1 MQQWNV
7 GGKRNN
13 DKSIKLNQYRCNLSR
28 FQRQNEILQ
37 FGSQTNESGNATEPV
52 EWSLYH
58 QVVQTTSVKESQVIS
73 GGQREPP
80 KMEPSRSSGHLTVN
94 FFYIKRNAYFGSS
107 RYEES
112 PFSEFPLPVI
122 IISSFSFSFPSLASI
137 YFISLF
143 NIRSITK
150 RTKKASRNLLKN
162 LQFEEETSKF
172 GQMIFFRGAVTGQ
185 SVETEAVKRE
195 EKNVI
200 ME

>member
-1 MQQWNV
+1 
-7 GGKRNN
+7 
-13 DKSIKLNQYRCNLSR
+13 
-28 FQRQNEILQ
+28 
-37 FGSQTNESGNATEPV
+37 
-52 EWSLYH
+52 
-58 QVVQTTSVKESQVIS
+58 
-73 GGQREPP
+73 
-80 KMEPSRSSGHLTVN
+80 MEPSRSSGHLTVN

-200 ME
+200 MEWFWKGILWWINQDSEYDKNVSFFLVSAPQWSFSEGDK